1 MTASVQ
7 PPIEDGPTSQDPSVD
22 ESKLAGADRPAR
34 PARSARPDRA
44 TTALLLIAAFV
55 AVGGIGFAL
64 GHLTAPGAAAAAN
77 PTFGRLGGRNF
88 ASLAPGQTFAPGE
101 FGAGRGVASVSGG
114 VTGTVQSID
123 GSTMTVQLAN
133 GTTVTID
140 LTGSTT
146 YHSETSASAGDVKV
160 GSSVVVQIDTSALA
174 SETPVPGA
182 SGTLGGRTLSAKD
195 VLVTNP

>member
-1 MTASVQ
+1 MTAAVQ
-7 PPIEDGPTSQDPSVD
+7 PPTQDQPVD
-22 ESKLAGADRPAR
+22 EPKTAAGDRPVK
-34 PARSARPDRA
+34 SARATKPDRA
-44 TTALLLIAAFV
+44 TMVLLLIAAFV

-64 GHLTAPGAAAAAN
+64 GHLTAPATSGAAN
-77 PTFGRLGGRNF
+77 PSFGRGFGGRP
-88 ASLAPGQTFAPGE
+88 SLAPGQTFVAGN
-101 FGAGRGVASVSGG
+101 GAGRGVVGVSGG
-114 VTGTVQSID
+114 VSGTVQSID

-133 GTTVTID
+133 GTSVTID

-174 SETPVPGA
+174 SGSPVPGA
-182 SGTLGGRTLSAKD
+182 SGALGGRTVTAKD

>member
-7 PPIEDGPTSQDPSVD
+7 PPIDDQPVD
-22 ESKLAGADRPAR
+22 ESKPAAEDRPAR
-34 PARSARPDRA
+34 SGRQSKPDRA

-64 GHLTAPGAAAAAN
+64 GHLTAPGAASAAN
-77 PTFGRLGGRNF
+77 PSGRLGGRNF
-88 ASLAPGQTFAPGE
+88 ASLAPGQTFAPG
-101 FGAGRGVASVSGG
+101 AGRGVSSVSGG

-133 GTTVTID
+133 GTSVTID

-146 YHSETSASAGDVKV
+146 YHSETSASSGDVKV

-174 SETPVPGA
+174 SQTPAPSA
-182 SGTLGGRTLSAKD
+182 SGTLGGRTLTAKD